1 MKRPLLNVALLYAC
15 GLLLANYLAGPPFV
29 MLAASLLVG
38 VAATFSVRGRVWLL
52 PLLLVLTGMTNL
64 RQHTAIL
71 SPQDLRLVATN
82 EAEIVTVRGSLRETP
97 WLRVY
102 EHGDEPVWRTIAQ
115 IEIHELRSQHGA
127 WRPATGQVMC
137 GTRGALGPE
146 FFGGREVE
154 VEGVLKLP
162 QPPVVPGQFDYRTY
176 LQRHGIYHQLQIDS
190 TNDWR
195 LAAGVDA
202 LERPPWSD
210 RFCNWAKA
218 NLARGLPVEDEPLR
232 LLWAM
237 TLGWKTAL
245 TGEVSEPFMRSG
257 TMHVFAISGLH
268 VALIAGLFVSV
279 LRVVK
284 VPRSWCGAVVIP
296 LIWAYTAATGW
307 QASAIR
313 STIMMTVIIGGWSL
327 KRPNDLLNSLAAAA
341 FIILL
346 WDPQQ
351 LFQASFQLSFFVV
364 LSLALFAPWLGEQSE
379 DLLTPDKFLPDEL
392 RSWWQR
398 WLWRGWRWLRL
409 SCVTSL
415 AAWLGSIPL
424 VAYYFN
430 LFTPVSLLANLIIV
444 PLSGLA
450 LAANVASLA
459 LGPIW
464 PALAEVFNHSA
475 WLWMKLMI
483 DGSVLAARAPGGC
496 FHVGTPTVLMFVT
509 YYGVLIT
516 CLAGWLKRPV
526 WRWGI
531 GSALALLT
539 MASIVQWQ
547 MHRREMRLTIVP
559 LSGGSALHF
568 HTAPRDLLI
577 DCGNQSAA
585 EFIIKPYLRAEGIDR
600 LDTLLLTHGD
610 AHHVGGAGFIGRQFP
625 PATVARSPV
634 AFRSAAYRDIIQE
647 FSGRTNLLYI
657 VKRGDLIEGWAV
669 LHPEGTDRFAQAD
682 DNAIVLRG
690 DLRGTRVLLLSDL
703 GKPGQNA
710 LLEREPD
717 LRAEIVVSGIPTQT
731 QPLADS
737 LLDTIQ
743 PRLIVISDSI
753 YPATAR
759 ASRNLRERLKARNI
773 PVLFTSETGA
783 VTILFGENKWEI
795 QSASGRSIEPSIP
808 RRNEADN

>member
-1 MKRPLLNVALLYAC
+1 MKRPLLNVALLYAA
-15 GLLLANYLAGPPFV
+15 GLLLGNFLTWPPFL
-29 MLAASLLVG
+29 MLGAALFVAL
-38 VAATFSVRGRVWLL
+38 AATFSSRWRAWLL

-64 RQHTAIL
+64 RLHTAIL

-82 EAEIVTVRGSLRETP
+82 EAEIVTMRGLLTETP

-102 EHGDEPVWRTIAQ
+102 EHDDEPAWRTIAQ
-115 IEIHELRSQHGA
+115 IEIRELRSQRGT
-127 WRPATGQVMC
+127 WRAATGRVMC

-162 QPPVVPGQFDYRTY
+162 QPPVVSGQFDYRTY
-176 LQRHGIYHQLQIDS
+176 LQRHGIYHQLQVDS
-190 TNDWR
+190 TNDWG
-195 LAAGVDA
+195 LAAGADA
-202 LERPPWSD
+202 SEQPPWSD
-210 RFCNWAKA
+210 RFRDWAKA
-218 NLARGLPVEDEPLR
+218 NLARGLPAEDEPLR

-284 VPRSWCGAVVIP
+284 VPRGWCGAVVIP

-364 LSLALFAPWLGEQSE
+364 LSLALFAPWLSEQSE
-379 DLLTPDKFLPDEL
+379 DLITPDEFLPDEL
-392 RSWWQR
+392 RSWWQL
-398 WLWRGWRWLRL
+398 WLWRRWRWLRL
-409 SCVTSL
+409 SCTTSL

-424 VAYYFN
+424 IAYYFN
-430 LFTPVSLLANLIIV
+430 LITPVSLLANLVMV

-464 PALAEVFNHSA
+464 PALAEIFNHSA

-483 DGSVLAARAPGGC
+483 DGSVLAARVPGGC
-496 FHVGTPTVLMFVT
+496 FHVGTPTVLTFVT
-509 YYGVLIT
+509 YYGALIT

-526 WRWGI
+526 WRWWI
-531 GSALALLT
+531 GSALALLVL
-539 MASIVQWQ
+539 ASIIQWQ
-547 MHRREMRLTIVP
+547 MHRREMRVTIVP
-559 LSGGSALHF
+559 LSGGSAEHF
-568 HTAPRDLLI
+568 HTASKDLLI
-577 DCGNQSAA
+577 DCGNPSAA

-600 LDTLLLTHGD
+600 LDTLMLTHGD
-610 AHHVGGAGFIGRQFP
+610 VRHVGGAGFIGQQFP
-625 PATVARSPV
+625 PAMVARSPV
-634 AFRSAAYRDIIQE
+634 AFRSAAYREAIDQ
-647 FSGRTNLLYI
+647 FSSRTNLLQT
-657 VKRGDLIEGWAV
+657 VNRGEVINGWDV
-669 LHPEGTDRFAQAD
+669 LHPEATDRFPQAD
-682 DNAIVLRG
+682 DNAVVLRA

-703 GKPGQNA
+703 GKPGQNT
-710 LLEREPD
+710 LLGRERD
-717 LRAEIVVSGIPTQT
+717 LRSEIVVSGIPTQT
-731 QPLADS
+731 EPLAEA
-737 LLDTIQ
+737 LLDAIQ
-743 PRLIVISDSI
+743 PRLIVIADSV

-759 ASRNLRERLKARNI
+759 ASRKLRERLATRNI
-773 PVLFTSETGA
+773 PVIFTSETGA
-783 VTILFGENKWEI
+783 VTIIFGEKSWAI
-795 QSASGRSIEPSIP
+795 QSASGKKIEPAIKLSQP
-808 RRNEADN
+808 E

>member
-1 MKRPLLNVALLYAC
+1 MKRPLLKVALLYAS
-15 GLLLANYLAGPPFV
+15 GLLLANFLAWPPFV

-38 VAATFSVRGRVWLL
+38 VAAVVSSRGRASLL
-52 PLLLVLTGMTNL
+52 PLMLVLTGMTNL
-64 RQHTAIL
+64 RLHTAIL
-71 SPQDLRLVATN
+71 SPHDLRLLATN
-82 EAEIVTVRGSLRETP
+82 AAEIVTVRGSLRETP

-102 EHGDEPVWRTIAQ
+102 EHDDAPVWRTIAQ
-115 IEIHELRSQHGA
+115 IEIREVRSQHGD
-127 WRPATGQVMC
+127 WRRATGQVMC
-137 GTRGALGPE
+137 GTRGTLGPE

-162 QPPVVPGQFDYRTY
+162 QPPVVSGQFDYRTY
-176 LQRHGIYHQLQIDS
+176 LQRHGIFHQLQIDS

-195 LAAGVDA
+195 LAVGADA

-210 RFCNWAKA
+210 RFRNWAKA
-218 NLARGLPVEDEPLR
+218 TLARGLPIEDEPLH

-245 TGEVSEPFMRSG
+245 TGEISEPFMRSG

-284 VPRSWCGAVVIP
+284 VPRAWCGVVVIP

-307 QASAIR
+307 QASAVR

-327 KRPNDLLNSLAAAA
+327 KRPSDLLNSLAAAG

-379 DLLTPDKFLPDEL
+379 DLITPERFLPDEL
-392 RSWWQR
+392 RSWWQL

-415 AAWLGSIPL
+415 AAWLGSIPI

-459 LGPIW
+459 FGSIW
-464 PALAEVFNHSA
+464 PALAELFNHSA

-516 CLAGWLKRPV
+516 CLAGWLKLPA
-526 WRWGI
+526 WRWWI
-531 GSALALLT
+531 GSALASLT
-539 MASIVQWQ
+539 LASIVQWQ
-547 MHRREMRLTIVP
+547 GHHRELRLTIVP
-559 LSGGSALHF
+559 LSGGSAQHF
-568 HTAPRDLLI
+568 HSASNELLI
-577 DCGNQSAA
+577 DCGNPSAV

-610 AHHVGGAGFIGRQFP
+610 VHHVGGAGFISRQFP
-625 PATVARSPV
+625 PAKVVRSPV
-634 AFRSAAYRDIIQE
+634 AFRSAAYRDVIHEI
-647 FSGRTNLLYI
+647 SKRANLLHT
-657 VKRGDLIEGWAV
+657 VNRGEVVDGWEV
-669 LHPEGTDRFAQAD
+669 LHPEATDRFSQAD

-703 GKPGQNA
+703 GKPGQNT
-710 LLEREPD
+710 LLGRERD
-717 LRAEIVVSGIPTQT
+717 LRADIVVSGIPTQT
-731 QPLADS
+731 QPLADA
-737 LLDTIQ
+737 LLDAIQ
-743 PRLIVISDSI
+743 PRLIVISDSV

-759 ASRNLRERLKARNI
+759 ASRKLRERLATRNI
-773 PVLFTSETGA
+773 PILFTSEQGA
-783 VTILFGENKWEI
+783 VTLIFGEKSWEVR
-795 QSASGRSIEPSIP
+795 AATGKRIEPVSELRQP
-808 RRNEADN
+808 E

>member
-1 MKRPLLNVALLYAC
+1 MKRPLLNVALLYAA
-15 GLLLANYLAGPPFV
+15 GLLLANFLAWPPFV
-29 MLAASLLVG
+29 MLGAALLVAL
-38 VAATFSVRGRVWLL
+38 AATFCSRARTWLL
-52 PLLLVLTGMTNL
+52 PVLLVLTGMANL
-64 RQHTAIL
+64 RLHTAIL

-82 EAEIVTVRGSLRETP
+82 EAEIVTVRGALRETP

-102 EHGDEPVWRTIAQ
+102 EHDDEPVWRTIAQ
-115 IEIHELRSQHGA
+115 IEIHELRSRHGA
-127 WRPATGQVMC
+127 WRPATGLVMC
-137 GTRGALGPE
+137 GTRGTLGPK

-162 QPPVVPGQFDYRTY
+162 PPPVVSGQFDYRTY

-195 LAAGVDA
+195 LAAGA
-202 LERPPWSD
+202 NASERPPWSD

-284 VPRSWCGAVVIP
+284 VPRGWCGAVVIP

-364 LSLALFAPWLGEQSE
+364 LSLALFGPWLGEQSE
-379 DLLTPDKFLPDEL
+379 DLIAPEEFLPDEL

-424 VAYYFN
+424 VACYFN
-430 LFTPVSLLANLIIV
+430 LLTPVSLLANLIIV

-459 LGPIW
+459 LGSIW
-464 PALAEVFNHSA
+464 PALAELFNHSA

-509 YYGVLIT
+509 YYGALIA
-516 CLAGWLKRPV
+516 CFAGWLKRPV
-526 WRWGI
+526 WRWWI
-531 GSALALLT
+531 GSALALLAL
-539 MASIVQWQ
+539 ASIIQWQ
-547 MHRREMRLTIVP
+547 MHHREMRLTIVP
-559 LSGGSALHF
+559 LSGGSAQHF
-568 HTAPRDLLI
+568 HTASQDLLI
-577 DCGNQSAA
+577 DCGNASSA

-600 LDTLLLTHGD
+600 LDTLMLTHGD
-610 AHHVGGAGFIGRQFP
+610 VHHVGGAGFIASQFP
-625 PATVARSPV
+625 PAQVARSPV
-634 AFRSAAYRDIIQE
+634 AFRSTAYREAILEI
-647 FSGRTNLLYI
+647 SRRTNLLHT
-657 VKRGDLIEGWAV
+657 VNRGEVIEGWEV
-669 LHPEGTDRFAQAD
+669 LHPEATDRFPQAD
-682 DNAIVLRG
+682 DNAIVLRA

-703 GKPGQNA
+703 GKPGQNT
-710 LLEREPD
+710 LLGRERD
-717 LRAEIVVSGIPTQT
+717 LRADIVVSGIPTQT
-731 QPLADS
+731 EPMAEA
-737 LLDTIQ
+737 LLDAIQ
-743 PRLIVISDSI
+743 PRLIVISDSV

-759 ASRNLRERLKARNI
+759 ASRKLRERLATRNI
-773 PVLFTSETGA
+773 PVIFTSETGA
-783 VTILFGENKWEI
+783 AIIIFGEKSWEVR
-795 QSASGRSIEPSIP
+795 SASGRKIEPVP
-808 RRNEADN
+808 EKQQPE

>member
-1 MKRPLLNVALLYAC
+1 MKRPLLNVALLYAG
-15 GLLLANYLAGPPFV
+15 GLLLANFLPWPPFV
-29 MLAASLLVG
+29 MLGAALLV
-38 VAATFSVRGRVWLL
+38 ALHATFSSRARAWLL
-52 PLLLVLTGMTNL
+52 PLLLVLTGMANL
-64 RQHTAIL
+64 RLHTAIL
-71 SPQDLRLVATN
+71 SPKDLRLVATN

-102 EHGDEPVWRTIAQ
+102 EHNDEPVWRTIAQ

-195 LAAGVDA
+195 LAAGADA
-202 LERPPWSD
+202 SERPPWSD
-210 RFCNWAKA
+210 RFSNWAKA

-284 VPRSWCGAVVIP
+284 VPRGWCGAVVIP

-307 QASAIR
+307 QASAVR
-313 STIMMTVIIGGWSL
+313 STIMMTIIIGGWSL

-379 DLLTPDKFLPDEL
+379 NLLTPEEFLPDEL
-392 RSWWQR
+392 RSWWQL
-398 WLWRGWRWLRL
+398 WLWRAWRWLRL

-415 AAWLGSIPL
+415 AAWIGSIPL
-424 VAYYFN
+424 VACYFN

-459 LGPIW
+459 LGSIW

-496 FHVGTPTVLMFVT
+496 FHVGMPTVLMFVT
-509 YYGVLIT
+509 YYGVLIS

-526 WRWGI
+526 WRWWI

-539 MASIVQWQ
+539 LASIVQWQ
-547 MHRREMRLTIVP
+547 MHHREMRLTIVP

-568 HTAPRDLLI
+568 HTASRDLLI
-577 DCGNQSAA
+577 DCGNPSAA

-600 LDTLLLTHGD
+600 LDTLMLTHGD
-610 AHHVGGAGFIGRQFP
+610 VHHVGGAGLIGKQFP
-625 PATVARSPV
+625 PAQVARSPV
-634 AFRSAAYRDIIQE
+634 AFRSAAYRDVIHEI
-647 FSGRTNLLYI
+647 SRRTNLLHT
-657 VKRGDLIEGWAV
+657 VKRGDVVDGWEV
-669 LHPEGTDRFAQAD
+669 LHPEATDRFAQAD

-690 DLRGTRVLLLSDL
+690 DIRGTRVLLLSDL
-703 GKPGQNA
+703 GKPGQNT
-710 LLEREPD
+710 LLGREPD

-731 QPLADS
+731 EPLAGL
-737 LLDTIQ
+737 LLDAIQ
-743 PRLIVISDSI
+743 PKLIVISDSV

-759 ASRNLRERLKARNI
+759 ASRKLRERLAARNI
-773 PVLFTSETGA
+773 PILFTSETGA
-783 VTILFGENKWEI
+783 VTIIFREKSWEI
-795 QSASGRSIEPSIP
+795 QSASGKRIEPQP
-808 RRNEADN
+808 EKQPPE

>member
-1 MKRPLLNVALLYAC
+1 MKRPLLNVALLYAG
-15 GLLLANYLAGPPFV
+15 GLLLANFLEWPPSV
-29 MLAASLLVG
+29 MLGAAVLIAL
-38 VAATFSVRGRVWLL
+38 AATFSSRGRTRLL
-52 PLLLVLTGMTNL
+52 PVLLVLTGMTNL
-64 RQHTAIL
+64 RLHTAIL

-82 EAEIVTVRGSLRETP
+82 EAEIVTMRGALRETP

-102 EHGDEPVWRTIAQ
+102 EHDDEPVWRTVAQ
-115 IEIHELRSQHGA
+115 IEVHELRSRHGA
-127 WRPATGQVMC
+127 WRPAAGLVMC

-146 FFGGREVE
+146 FFDGRNVE

-162 QPPVVPGQFDYRTY
+162 QPPVVSGQFDYRTY

-195 LAAGVDA
+195 LVAGADA
-202 LERPPWSD
+202 SERPPWSD
-210 RFCNWAKA
+210 RFCNWAKV

-268 VALIAGLFVSV
+268 VALISGLFVSV

-284 VPRSWCGAVVIP
+284 VPRGWCGAVVIP

-364 LSLALFAPWLGEQSE
+364 LSLALCAPWLGEQSE
-379 DLLTPDKFLPDEL
+379 GIIKPDEFLPDEL
-392 RSWWQR
+392 RSWWQL

-459 LGPIW
+459 LGSIW
-464 PALAEVFNHSA
+464 PWLAELFNHSA

-483 DGSVLAARAPGGC
+483 DGSVLAARLPGGC

-509 YYGVLIT
+509 YYGVLIA
-516 CLAGWLKRPV
+516 CLAGWLKRPM
-526 WRWGI
+526 WRWWI
-531 GSALALLT
+531 GSALAVLT
-539 MASIVQWQ
+539 LASIFQWQ
-547 MHRREMRLTIVP
+547 MHRRETRLTIVP
-559 LSGGSALHF
+559 LSGGSAQHF
-568 HTAPRDLLI
+568 HTASKDLLI
-577 DCGNQSAA
+577 DCGNPSAA
-585 EFIIKPYLRAEGIDR
+585 EFIIKPYLRAEGIDH
-600 LDTLLLTHGD
+600 LDTLMLTHGD
-610 AHHVGGAGFIGRQFP
+610 VGHVGGAGFIIQQFP
-625 PATVARSPV
+625 PAKVARSPV
-634 AFRSAAYRDIIQE
+634 AFRSAVYRDIIQE
-647 FSGRTNLLYI
+647 ISQRTNLLHT
-657 VKRGDLIEGWAV
+657 VKRGDVIEGWEV
-669 LHPEGTDRFAQAD
+669 LHPEATDRFPQAD
-682 DNAIVLRG
+682 DNAIVLRA

-703 GKPGQNA
+703 GKPGQNT
-710 LLEREPD
+710 LLGRARD
-717 LRAEIVVSGIPTQT
+717 LRADIVVSGIPTQT
-731 QPLADS
+731 EPLAES
-737 LLDTIQ
+737 LLDAIQ
-743 PRLIVISDSI
+743 PRLIVISDSV
-753 YPATAR
+753 YPAKAR
-759 ASRNLRERLKARNI
+759 ASQKLRERLATRNI
-773 PVLFTSETGA
+773 PVIFTSDTGA
-783 VTILFGENKWEI
+783 VTLSFGENSCEVR
-795 QSASGRSIEPSIP
+795 SASGKKIEPRP
-808 RRNEADN
+808 ARRLPE

>member
-1 MKRPLLNVALLYAC
+1 MKRPLLNVALLYAG
-15 GLLLANYLAGPPFV
+15 GLLLANFLPWPPLV
-29 MLAASLLVG
+29 MLGAAWLVAL
-38 VAATFSVRGRVWLL
+38 AATFNSRGRAWLL
-52 PLLLVLTGMTNL
+52 PLLLSLTGMANL
-64 RQHTAIL
+64 RLHTAIL

-82 EAEIVTVRGSLRETP
+82 EAEIVIVRGTLHETP
-97 WLRVY
+97 WHRVY
-102 EHGDEPVWRTIAQ
+102 EHDDEPVWRTVAQ
-115 IEIHELRSQHGA
+115 IEIHELRSRHGA

-137 GTRGALGPE
+137 GTRGVLGPE
-146 FFGGREVE
+146 FFGGRDVE

-162 QPPVVPGQFDYRTY
+162 QPPVVSGQFDYRTY
-176 LQRHGIYHQLQIDS
+176 LQRHGIYHQLQVDS

-195 LAAGVDA
+195 LAAGADA
-202 LERPPWSD
+202 SERPPWND
-210 RFCNWAKA
+210 RFSHWAKA

-284 VPRSWCGAVVIP
+284 VPRGWCGVVVIP

-313 STIMMTVIIGGWSL
+313 STIMMTVIIRGWSL
-327 KRPNDLLNSLAAAA
+327 KRPADLLNSLAAAA

-346 WDPQQ
+346 WDPHQ

-379 DLLTPDKFLPDEL
+379 GLITPDEFLPDEL
-392 RSWWQR
+392 RSWWQLG
-398 WLWRGWRWLRL
+398 LWRMWRWLRL

-430 LFTPVSLLANLIIV
+430 LITPVSLLANLIIV

-459 LGPIW
+459 LGSIW
-464 PALAEVFNHSA
+464 PALAEIFNHSA
-475 WLWMKLMI
+475 WFWMKLMI

-496 FHVGTPTVLMFVT
+496 FHLGAPTVLMFAT
-509 YYGVLIT
+509 YYGVLIA

-526 WRWGI
+526 WRGWMG
-531 GSALALLT
+531 GALAVLAL
-539 MASIVQWQ
+539 ASIVQWQ
-547 MHRREMRLTIVP
+547 MHHRQTRLTIVP
-559 LSGGSALHF
+559 LNGGSAQHF
-568 HTAPRDLLI
+568 HTASRDLLL
-577 DCGNQSAA
+577 DCGNESAA
-585 EFIIKPYLRAEGIDR
+585 EFIIKPYLRAEGINR
-600 LDTLLLTHGD
+600 LDMLMLTHGD
-610 AHHVGGAGFIGRQFP
+610 VHHVGGAGFISQRFP
-625 PATVARSPV
+625 PNKVARSPV
-634 AFRSAAYRDIIQE
+634 AFRSPTYRDVVQE
-647 FSGRTNLLYI
+647 ISRRTNLLHT
-657 VKRGDLIEGWAV
+657 VTRGEVIEGWEV
-669 LHPEGTDRFAQAD
+669 LHPEATDRFPQAD
-682 DNAIVLRG
+682 DNTIVLRA

-703 GKPGQNA
+703 GKPGQNT
-710 LLEREPD
+710 LLGRQRD
-717 LRAEIVVSGIPTQT
+717 LRADIVVSGIPTHT
-731 QPLADS
+731 EPLADA
-737 LLDTIQ
+737 LLDAIQ
-743 PRLIVISDSI
+743 PRLILISDSV

-759 ASRNLRERLKARNI
+759 ASRRLRERLAARNTPAI
-773 PVLFTSETGA
+773 FTSETGA
-783 VTILFGENKWEI
+783 VTLTFGEKSWEVR
-795 QSASGRSIEPSIP
+795 SASGKQIEPMVE
-808 RRNEADN
+808 RRQPE

>member
-1 MKRPLLNVALLYAC
+1 MKRPLLNVALFYVG
-15 GLLLANYLAGPPFV
+15 GLLLANSLAWPPFV
-29 MLAASLLVG
+29 MLGAALLVAL
-38 VAATFSVRGRVWLL
+38 AAALSARGRTWLL

-64 RQHTAIL
+64 RLHTAII

-82 EAEIVTVRGSLRETP
+82 EAEIVTVRGSLHETP
-97 WLRVY
+97 WHRVY
-102 EHGDEPVWRTIAQ
+102 EHDDEPVWRTIAQ
-115 IEIHELRSQHGA
+115 IEIHELRSRHGA

-162 QPPVVPGQFDYRTY
+162 QPPVVSGQFDYRTY

-195 LAAGVDA
+195 LAPGANPSA
-202 LERPPWSD
+202 RPPWSD
-210 RFCNWAKA
+210 RFSNWAKA
-218 NLARGLPVEDEPLR
+218 SLARGLPVEDEPLR

-268 VALIAGLFVSV
+268 VALIAGLFVAV

-284 VPRSWCGAVVIP
+284 VPRGWCGAVVIP

-307 QASAIR
+307 QASAVR
-313 STIMMTVIIGGWSL
+313 STIMMTIIIGGWSL
-327 KRPNDLLNSLAAAA
+327 KRPNDLLNSLAAAG

-379 DLLTPDKFLPDEL
+379 DLLTPDRFLPDEL
-392 RSWWQR
+392 RAGWQL

-459 LGPIW
+459 LGPVW
-464 PALAEVFNHSA
+464 PALAELFNHSA
-475 WLWMKLMI
+475 WFWMKLMI
-483 DGSVLAARAPGGC
+483 DGSGLAARAPGGC
-496 FHVGTPTVLMFVT
+496 FHVGTPSVLMFVT
-509 YYGVLIT
+509 YYGALIV

-526 WRWGI
+526 LRWWI
-531 GSALALLT
+531 GSALAALT
-539 MASIVQWQ
+539 LASIIQWQ
-547 MHRREMRLTIVP
+547 IHHRETRLTIVP

-568 HTAPRDLLI
+568 HSASRDLLI
-577 DCGNQSAA
+577 DCGNPSAA
-585 EFIIKPYLRAEGIDR
+585 EFIIKPYLRAEGIDH
-600 LDTLLLTHGD
+600 LDTLMLTHGD
-610 AHHVGGAGFIGRQFP
+610 VHHVGGAGFISQQFP
-625 PATVARSPV
+625 PAKAVRSPV
-634 AFRSAAYRDIIQE
+634 AFRSAVYREIIQE
-647 FSGRTNLLYI
+647 FSRRTNLLHT
-657 VKRGDLIEGWAV
+657 VKRGDAMDGWSV
-669 LHPEGTDRFAQAD
+669 LHPAATDRFPQAD
-682 DNAIVLRG
+682 DNAIVLRA
-690 DLRGTRVLLLSDL
+690 DLRRTRVLLLSEL
-703 GKPGQNA
+703 GKPGQNT
-710 LLEREPD
+710 LLERERD
-717 LRAEIVVSGIPTQT
+717 LRADIVVSGIPTQT
-731 QPLADS
+731 EPLADA
-737 LLDTIQ
+737 LLDAIQ
-743 PRLIVISDSI
+743 PRLIVISDSV

-759 ASRNLRERLKARNI
+759 ASRKLRERLAERNI
-773 PVLFTSETGA
+773 PVIFTSETGA
-783 VTILFGENKWEI
+783 ATIIFGENSWEVR
-795 QSASGRSIEPSIP
+795 SASGKKIEPLP
-808 RRNEADN
+808 EKRQPE